1 MDIREFQWLD
11 RPCEVKNEDL
21 SDDAIRL
28 FIQKTKEMKR
38 IPYDVQYGEKSA
50 LNDMYLFCGDKLS
63 LTAAILLAKD
73 PDKYCPGS
81 FLKIESFDNEGT
93 LLNSDILRMPVALLP
108 AECMRVL
115 SDKYLKPT
123 PRFNSKTNKV
133 RIEYTYP
140 LEAVR
145 ELVVN
150 AIVHKDYSIDQEVSI
165 GIYKD
170 KLTIYSPGILPQAIT
185 LEDLKVMHTSIR
197 CNRRLADAFHA
208 LRYVECWGQGL
219 PRVMRACKDNG
230 NPEPEFTIKSDG
242 LLVTLRPKE
251 I

>member
-11 RPCEVKNEDL
+11 KPCEVKNEDL

-28 FIQKTKEMKR
+28 FIQKTKEMEH
-38 IPYDVQYGEKSA
+38 IPYDVQYSEKSA
-50 LNDMYLFCGDKLS
+50 LKDMYLFCGDKLS
-63 LTAAILLAKD
+63 LTAAILLAKN

-81 FLKIESFDNEGT
+81 FLKIESFVNEGT
-93 LLNSDILRMPVALLP
+93 LLKSDVLRMPLALLP
-108 AECMRVL
+108 AESMRVL
-115 SDKYLKPT
+115 SDKHLKPT
-123 PRFNSKTNKV
+123 PRLDPKTNAV
-133 RIEYTYP
+133 SIERPYP

-170 KLTIYSPGILPQAIT
+170 KLTIYSPGILPEAIT
-185 LEDLKVMHTSIR
+185 VEDLKGMHASIR
-197 CNRRLADAFHA
+197 YNWRLAEVFHA
-208 LRYVECWGQGL
+208 LRYMEGWGQGIA
-219 PRVMRACKDNG
+219 RVMRACKNNG
-230 NPEPEFTIKSDG
+230 NPEPEFSIKSEG